1 MKIFFWCLIFLC
13 LFKNEIY
20 SFKIFECVRDT
31 NLFFC
36 NSDSFNKKL
45 LTNKELKATNIQRK
59 TFRRKANTS
68 SRDSFP
74 IFLRKWNPRNSSNP
88 QGIHRL
94 GAKDDENKESEQTRA
109 KDIETNN
116 EIENEEGNGLNDTDG
131 ENDED
136 EIYYDLNQ
144 ENVEKVLN
152 LIRPKLQIDNGDVE
166 LVDIKD
172 NNLYIRLL
180 GNCVTCSSNSIT
192 VSEVIKKTLKKYI
205 RKDNKQ
211 EPNVIITNF
220 DEITEENIQN
230 CLNQLKPYLDF
241 IKIKILISNLIVNK
255 ENISNSVSLKF
266 QNAEKDQDEMNLP
279 SNIRNEITERIK
291 QKFPTLQVNFE
302 N

>member
-1 MKIFFWCLIFLC
+1 ML
-13 LFKNEIY
+13 KNEIY
-20 SFKIFECVRDT
+20 GFKILECVSGT

-36 NSDSFNKKL
+36 NSDFFSKKL
-45 LTNKELKATNIQRK
+45 FRNKEHNATELQRK

-74 IFLRKWNPRNSSNP
+74 IFLRTWNPRNSSNP
-88 QGIHRL
+88 KHIHRL
-94 GAKDDENKESEQTRA
+94 ATKDDESKESEQTRA
-109 KDIETNN
+109 RDAEKKNET
-116 EIENEEGNGLNDTDG
+116 ENEEGNRLGDTGG
-131 ENDED
+131 EKDED

-192 VSEVIKKTLKKYI
+192 ISEVIKKTLKKYI
-205 RKDNKQ
+205 RKDSKQ

>member
-1 MKIFFWCLIFLC
+1 MKIFFWCLTFLC

-20 SFKIFECVRDT
+20 GFKILECVRGT

-36 NSDSFNKKL
+36 NSDFFSKKL
-45 LTNKELKATNIQRK
+45 FRNKEHNATDLQRK

-68 SRDSFP
+68 SRDSFS
-74 IFLRKWNPRNSSNP
+74 IFLRTWNPRNSSNP
-88 QGIHRL
+88 KRIHRL
-94 GAKDDENKESEQTRA
+94 ATKGDESKEIEQTRA
-109 KDIETNN
+109 RDAEKKNKT
-116 EIENEEGNGLNDTDG
+116 ENEEGNGLGDTGG
-131 ENDED
+131 EKDED

-192 VSEVIKKTLKKYI
+192 ISEVIKKTLKKYI
-205 RKDNKQ
+205 RKDSKQ

-266 QNAEKDQDEMNLP
+266 QNAEKDQDEMKLP